1 MLISFLFRPH
11 VLTLAAMA
19 SAAVSVQAQ
28 DATFIAPGQR
38 LSSTATLP
46 AGDAFFTPRSGR
58 SSEDDRLLAQGLS
71 LAHDAVLD
79 HSYFMLAPASS
90 GPSGQQV
97 GEVKLKFGL
106 LAPQET
112 LLHLSGVKPPS
123 EAGLVE
129 LSRSF
134 GTAAL
139 ALSVSQANT
148 SNIHLGPYSQ
158 SVPSLGEKTSTST
171 VQLSGTMLLGPKMAL
186 AGSAAYGVTPGLA
199 SGSVSGTGLG
209 GDLAHARSNAFSLA
223 LVASDRV
230 KAGDR
235 LSVSVS
241 QPMRAHASR
250 MVMDMLTGRSGSTR
264 LANERLVFTMVP
276 LGREMRAQLNYFT
289 PLPQQASFRLTLMV
303 RREPNDLA
311 DASTEKLLLLRYA
324 KQF

>member
-1 MLISFLFRPH
+1 
-11 VLTLAAMA
+11 
-19 SAAVSVQAQ
+19 
-28 DATFIAPGQR
+28 
-38 LSSTATLP
+38 
-46 AGDAFFTPRSGR
+46 
-58 SSEDDRLLAQGLS
+58 
-71 LAHDAVLD
+71 
-79 HSYFMLAPASS
+79 
-90 GPSGQQV
+90 
-97 GEVKLKFGL
+97 
-106 LAPQET
+106 
-112 LLHLSGVKPPS
+112 
-123 EAGLVE
+123 
-129 LSRSF
+129 
-134 GTAAL
+134 L
-139 ALSVSQANT
+139 ALSVSQAST
-148 SNIHLGPYSQ
+148 SSNIHLGPYSQ
-158 SVPSLGEKTSTST
+158 GAPSLGEKASTST

-186 AGSAAYGVTPGLA
+186 AGSAAYGVTPGWG
-199 SGSVSGTGLG
+199 SGSVPGNGLG
-209 GDLAHARSNAFSLA
+209 SDLAHARSNAFSLA

-264 LANERLVFTMVP
+264 SANERLIFTMVP